1 MCRVL
6 YFLNTLRNIA
16 ITYISY
22 NEGKKMFILMHP
34 VAHTH
39 LMTAQE
45 QFDLFFDDVKGIY
58 GNRST
63 SWLSSPPF
71 A

>member
-1 MCRVL
+1 
-6 YFLNTLRNIA
+6 
-16 ITYISY
+16 
-22 NEGKKMFILMHP
+22 MFMLMHSA
-34 VAHTH
+34 AHTH

-45 QFDLFFDDVKGIY
+45 QFYLFSDDVKAIY

-71 A
+71 D